1 MKISKIPMWPLYV
14 ADALMFITV
23 FAIALP
29 SIRYAEE
36 MGLGVAFFCCLM
48 VLGAMA
54 MLLVPYWLEYKKDLA
69 SKAEHTEE
77 AAENFKI
84 IFDQLSELQLMIA
97 DVEEKREK
105 NEFSLEELKG
115 GSDASSIIKAV
126 SEFKDA
132 VKTKFKESSAAN
144 AENAERIAAL
154 KDEIDAKMS
163 EIGNIL
169 NELSRASKEA
179 SIQAEENDK
188 TLAAAVS
195 DMEVVKDM
203 LSAVNESL
211 GDEISQLR
219 AQMLQFCNPGDNQ
232 PESATDSAD
241 KSAPPKLGN
250 LLQKALGQAE
260 DTKMSVS
267 KLVSIGT
274 EKPNFSN
281 EDNLNGLQEPEEQ
294 EPEES
299 KNLSDIP
306 GGEGNTQ
313 PARDLEGA
321 KSNGGAEETSLDEG
335 ESTQAFQ
342 NSQAPE
348 QAGESSLSRG
358 DNSAEPDSSAP
369 SAGEGETDAHIGED
383 DFSFDDSPG
392 ENTNSSQKQKNG
404 GFDDDIDFFEPADS
418 AATKSESANM
428 QQHTEKSAPAEK
440 EISEMLFDSL
450 PESPSK
456 PKKPAKEDSVV
467 VVNSLIGIGNKPYIR
482 GNAAGLSPEKG
493 VAMEYLEIGKWR
505 YVAKGLSEPLK
516 FSVFKNDSQPPLGE
530 NSFTLEAGQKLEIDL
545 SFPQEQ

>member
-54 MLLVPYWLEYKKDLA
+54 MLLIPYWLEYKKDLA

-105 NEFSLEELKG
+105 NEFSLEKLKG

-281 EDNLNGLQEPEEQ
+281 EDNLNSLQ

-358 DNSAEPDSSAP
+358 DNSAVPDSSAP

-392 ENTNSSQKQKNG
+392 ENTKSSQKQKT
-404 GFDDDIDFFEPADS
+404 ADS
-418 AATKSESANM
+418 T
-428 QQHTEKSAPAEK
+428 T
-440 EISEMLFDSL
+440 
-450 PESPSK
+450 
-456 PKKPAKEDSVV
+456 
-467 VVNSLIGIGNKPYIR
+467 
-482 GNAAGLSPEKG
+482 
-493 VAMEYLEIGKWR
+493 
-505 YVAKGLSEPLK
+505 
-516 FSVFKNDSQPPLGE
+516 
-530 NSFTLEAGQKLEIDL
+530 T
-545 SFPQEQ
+545 